1 MFNGLTATCP
11 ISTGIPRSKS
21 GTQQHFKGRG
31 LNVPDLHLG
40 LVDHRRPSVDWFIGK
55 LSDMYICIY
64 MEKIYIYIYI
74 WKTTIY
80 IYIQKICLWKYTIC
94 IYIYTFIYKKIYR
107 KKKRRMSWKNTIVS
121 NIDQFRLKPIHWL
134 LRETY
139 QIYPPVSSNRVCWK
153 CSHLVQCVFQL

>member
-1 MFNGLTATCP
+1 MFNGSTATCP

-64 MEKIYIYIYI
+64 MEKIYIYTYE
-74 WKTTIY
+74 K
-80 IYIQKICLWKYTIC
+80 LP
-94 IYIYTFIYKKIYR
+94 YIYTYR
-107 KKKRRMSWKNTIVS
+107 KYVYGNIPYVYIYTHLYTRKYTEKKNEGCHGKTPSFPTSTNS
-121 NIDQFRLKPIHWL
+121 G
-134 LRETY
+134 
-139 QIYPPVSSNRVCWK
+139 
-153 CSHLVQCVFQL
+153 